1 MKELS
6 YPTTRHQPPDIPDYS
21 SIVERRRLTGPALR
35 RFFKIMRRWK
45 VDTKDARLLLGG
57 ITSRRFKQLST
68 RPEGRILNQ
77 DQLLRV
83 ASVIAIDQSLH
94 KLLPQRQA
102 DQWAQTPS
110 RQFRGGT
117 PLYNMLAGGALTL
130 WEWRQSLDQRVSESR
145 AAEREKQTK
154 TPINRSQK
162 ESR

>member
-45 VDTKDARLLLGG
+45 VDTKEARLLLGG
-57 ITSRRFKQLST
+57 ITNRRFRELST
-68 RPEGRILNQ
+68 RPEGRVLNQ

-83 ASVIAIDQSLH
+83 ACVIAIDRSLH
-94 KLLPQRQA
+94 KLLPRRQA
-102 DQWAQTPS
+102 DKWIQTPS
-110 RQFRGGT
+110 GQFRWGA

-130 WEWRQSLDQRVSESR
+130 WEWRQSLDRQVSESR
-145 AAEREKQTK
+145 AGRGKSK
-154 TPINRSQK
+154 
-162 ESR
+162 